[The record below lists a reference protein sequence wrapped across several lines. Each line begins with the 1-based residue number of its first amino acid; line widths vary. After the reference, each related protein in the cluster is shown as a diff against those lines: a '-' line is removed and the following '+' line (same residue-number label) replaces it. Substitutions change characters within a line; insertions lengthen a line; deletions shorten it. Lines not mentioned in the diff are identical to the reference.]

1 MRSITLVRRSLRYH
15 WRTNAAVVA
24 GVAVA
29 VAVLAGALVVGDS
42 VRASLRELFL
52 GRLGKTEA
60 VVSAASFFREGLA
73 DELLA
78 NAKLKEAGFDASC
91 PVVVLDGVVTH
102 EESRGRASQV
112 AVYGVDERFWK
123 FHGAQVATPGERDVL
138 LSRSLADELGA
149 KAGDA
154 VLVRVEK
161 SSAIPVESLH
171 GRKDDVGRTVRLTVR
186 EVLSASRLGE
196 FSLRPAQ
203 GEVRAAFLSLARLQ
217 KDTGQEGKANAI
229 LLAGARAEDDPARA
243 AARRDLAEQA
253 LRETFALAD
262 LGAKVR
268 ALAGQHALSL
278 ESDGA
283 LITEELASAA
293 RSTAAKSNLEASGVY
308 SYLANAIRA
317 DGREVPY
324 SLVAAIDDKQFGAL
338 ARAGQSVTD
347 DVVAARR
354 DAHARD
360 APAASPPQPLPP
372 IILNEWAASDL
383 GARLED
389 TVEVDYYLWRE
400 EGRLSTETARFRVAA
415 VVPIKGLA
423 ADKNLTPEYPGISGA
438 ESLSDWDPPFPVDL
452 SRVRKKDEDYWHEY
466 RTTPKAFIT
475 LAEGQRL
482 WQTRFGKLTS
492 MRLYPPPSSQPD
504 PLGAAQLEAAR
515 AGFERNL
522 RASLDPMR
530 AGMAVASV
538 RAEGLRASRGA
549 TDFGEYFLYFSF
561 FIVASALLLASLFF
575 KLGVEQRAREIGL
588 LRASGFPASKV
599 RALFLAEGVAL
610 SGAGSLIGIGGG
622 LAYAALMMWGLRTFW
637 VGAVGTRQLALHAS
651 PASLVTGFAGG
662 VVAAALCVWW
672 TLRALSRVSARRLLA
687 GSLEAEEANA
697 PRGWW
702 RRRGESALES
712 AAANARAPRRARVRA
727 RLLAGLAL
735 CGSGVALVALA
746 ASKSVGETAGFFGAG
761 VLLLAGLLC
770 LESAWLR
777 GGVRRTISGRGWWA
791 VARLGLRNAAHRPAR
806 SVLCVALVAS
816 SAFIIVAV
824 DAFRQRGV
832 EDSADSHSGGGG
844 YPLAAE
850 SLLPVTHDPNTPEGR
865 ESLNLNATADASAL
879 AAIHFA
885 RFRVRAGDDASCL
898 NLYQPREPRVL
909 GATPDFLREN
919 RFAFASSLA
928 ASKEEKSNPW
938 LLLEKDS
945 GDGTIPVAAD
955 ANSLAYVLHK
965 KLGDVIEVRGDGGEP
980 VRLRFAAALSDSIF
994 QSELLMAEK
1003 NFLRAFPKVQG
1014 YRFFLVD
1021 APAARSQAVA
1031 ARLEEQLSDYGF
1043 DAVATADRLAAFH
1056 RVENTYISTFQTLG
1070 GLGTVLGTLGLAAVL
1085 LRNVLER
1092 RRELALL
1099 RAVGYDR
1106 RDFALM
1112 IVAENALL
1120 LLAGLATGAVCAALA
1135 VAPAL
1140 LRRGGASSSHA
1151 TLALLLLAVLAAG
1164 SLASLAAT
1172 AAALRAPLLRSL
1184 RAE

>member
-1 MRSITLVRRSLRYH
+1 VTDVIATRDAT
-15 WRTNAAVVA
+15 
-24 GVAVA
+24 
-29 VAVLAGALVVGDS
+29 
-42 VRASLRELFL
+42 
-52 GRLGKTEA
+52 
-60 VVSAASFFREGLA
+60 AAS
-73 DELLA
+73 
-78 NAKLKEAGFDASC
+78 S
-91 PVVVLDGVVTH
+91 P
-102 EESRGRASQV
+102 SQ
-112 AVYGVDERFWK
+112 
-123 FHGAQVATPGERDVL
+123 Q
-138 LSRSLADELGA
+138 
-149 KAGDA
+149 
-154 VLVRVEK
+154 
-161 SSAIPVESLH
+161 
-171 GRKDDVGRTVRLTVR
+171 
-186 EVLSASRLGE
+186 
-196 FSLRPAQ
+196 
-203 GEVRAAFLSLARLQ
+203 
-217 KDTGQEGKANAI
+217 
-229 LLAGARAEDDPARA
+229 
-243 AARRDLAEQA
+243 
-253 LRETFALAD
+253 
-262 LGAKVR
+262 
-268 ALAGQHALSL
+268 
-278 ESDGA
+278 
-283 LITEELASAA
+283 
-293 RSTAAKSNLEASGVY
+293 
-308 SYLANAIRA
+308 
-317 DGREVPY
+317 
-324 SLVAAIDDKQFGAL
+324 
-338 ARAGQSVTD
+338 
-347 DVVAARR
+347 
-354 DAHARD
+354 
-360 APAASPPQPLPP
+360 LPP
-372 IILNEWAASDL
+372 IILNEWAATDL
-383 GARLED
+383 GAKAGD
-389 TVEVDYYLWRE
+389 EVTLDYYLWRE
-400 EGRLSTETARFRVAA
+400 EGRLSTETARFRVAG
-415 VVPIKGLA
+415 VVAIEGLA
-423 ADKNLTPEYPGISGA
+423 ADRNLTPEYPGISGA

-452 SRVRKKDEDYWHEY
+452 SRVRKKDEDYWHDY
-466 RTTPKAFIT
+466 RTTPKAFIL

-492 MRLYPPPSSQPD
+492 LRLYSPPLSQPD
-504 PLGAAQLEAAR
+504 QLGAAQLEASR
-515 AGFERNL
+515 AEFENNL
-522 RASLDPMR
+522 RASIDPVR

-538 RAEGLRASRGA
+538 RAEGLSASKGA

-610 SGAGSLIGIGGG
+610 ACVGSLAGVVGG
-622 LAYAALMMWGLRTFW
+622 LLYASLMMWGLRTFW

-651 PASLVTGFAGG
+651 PASLVMGFAGG
-662 VVAAALCVWW
+662 IIAAALCVWW
-672 TLRALSRVSARRLLA
+672 TLRALSRVSARGLLA
-687 GSLEAEEANA
+687 GSLEAEETNA
-697 PRGWW
+697 PRGW
-702 RRRGESALES
+702 RLRRGDSARESVATTTT
-712 AAANARAPRRARVRA
+712 APRGSRVKTT
-727 RLLAGLAL
+727 LIVGLMSCCL
-735 CGSGVALVALA
+735 GVALLALA
-746 ASKSVGETAGFFGAG
+746 TLKSIGETAGFFGAG

-777 GGVRRTISGRGWWA
+777 GGSRRTISGRGWWA

-832 EDSADSHSGGGG
+832 EDSSNRNSGGGG

-850 SLLPVTHDPNTPEGR
+850 SLLPVTHDPNTQEGR
-865 ESLNLNATADASAL
+865 ESLNLNVMTLKGDANAL
-879 AAIHFA
+879 GEIHFA

-928 ASKEEKSNPW
+928 ASQEEKTNPW

-945 GDGTIPVAAD
+945 GDGTLPVAAD

-965 KLGDVIEVRGDGGEP
+965 KLGDVIEVRGDDGQT
-980 VRLRFAAALSDSIF
+980 VRLRFVAALTDSIF
-994 QSELLMAEK
+994 QSELLMGEK

-1014 YRFFLVD
+1014 YRFFLID
-1021 APAARSQAVA
+1021 APADRSQTVA

-1120 LLAGLATGAVCAALA
+1120 LLAGLATGALCAALA

-1140 LRRGGASSSHA
+1140 LQRGGANSSHA

-1164 SLASLAAT
+1164 LLASLAAT
-1172 AAALRAPLLRSL
+1172 AAALRAPLLQSL